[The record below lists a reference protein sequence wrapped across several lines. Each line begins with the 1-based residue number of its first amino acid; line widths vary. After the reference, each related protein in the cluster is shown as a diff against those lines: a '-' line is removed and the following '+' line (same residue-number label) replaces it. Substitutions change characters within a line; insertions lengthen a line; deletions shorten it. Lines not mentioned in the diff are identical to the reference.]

1 MLSGGAIGI
10 GVGDRVLMLENTWYS
25 VISPESCSSILWRT
39 WDQKETAASALKLT
53 AEDML
58 KNKLIDG
65 IIKEPDG
72 GAHSAPETM
81 FEIVKSEI
89 LKQVSE
95 LESIDANERIEQRIT
110 KFTNMGV
117 YKGK

>member
-1 MLSGGAIGI
+1 MPRYHNINGEVVQFTA
-10 GVGDRVLMLENTWYS
+10 EEETA
-25 VISPESCSSILWRT
+25 

-53 AEDML
+53 AQDML

-72 GAHSAPETM
+72 GAHSAPEAM
-81 FEIVKSEI
+81 FDIVKAEI
-89 LKQVSE
+89 LKQTEE
-95 LESIDANERIEQRIT
+95 LEKMNADERIESRIN